1 MGRRKK
7 DLSGCGTLTIK
18 NTPGEEDY
26 NFDSKEIIKKIDEL
40 KQAIINSRLKRDQYN
55 LSVRKVKQEIP
66 NELSKDI
73 TKISRKHRKGEI
85 LEDKEKNELKEYYK
99 ISKDRKDKRVIKKRA
114 AAENILIQ
122 QKRRV
127 LNKKVKEIINVF
139 LKESR
144 DITEDEKN
152 ILKVYNKEYP
162 DNQQKELIESI
173 IKSKNTPNKEPKETK
188 ELIKNDKLKEILKQ
202 KHKLKYKVS
211 EENKPK
217 VNMLLMKTIKP
228 EDLQKRKNIL
238 LPPVP
243 KELKDNVNNC
253 ISKYKKGEKLTEKE
267 YEDLVKYNEMI
278 KDSPLNKETTKDNP
292 LKRKY
297 DLIKSIIN
305 KKFEMKEETKKE
317 EPKKPKLTKADKE
330 VIKETNKII
339 EEPPKRKRGRPR
351 SG

>member
-1 MGRRKK
+1 M
-7 DLSGCGTLTIK
+7 
-18 NTPGEEDY
+18 
-26 NFDSKEIIKKIDEL
+26 
-40 KQAIINSRLKRDQYN
+40 
-55 LSVRKVKQEIP
+55 
-66 NELSKDI
+66 
-73 TKISRKHRKGEI
+73 
-85 LEDKEKNELKEYYK
+85 
-99 ISKDRKDKRVIKKRA
+99 
-114 AAENILIQ
+114 
-122 QKRRV
+122 
-127 LNKKVKEIINVF
+127 
-139 LKESR
+139 
-144 DITEDEKN
+144 
-152 ILKVYNKEYP
+152 
-162 DNQQKELIESI
+162 
-173 IKSKNTPNKEPKETK
+173 
-188 ELIKNDKLKEILKQ
+188 IKNDKLKEILKQ

-238 LPPVP
+238 LPPIP

-305 KKFEMKEETKKE
+305 KKFEKKEETKKS
-317 EPKKPKLTKADKE
+317 KRTKADKE

-351 SG
+351 SGQNHV